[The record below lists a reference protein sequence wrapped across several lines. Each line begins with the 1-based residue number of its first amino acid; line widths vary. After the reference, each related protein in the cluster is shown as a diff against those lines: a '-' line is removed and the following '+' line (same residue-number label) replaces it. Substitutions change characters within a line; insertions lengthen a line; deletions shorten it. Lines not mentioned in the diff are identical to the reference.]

1 MSNYSFM
8 KSGFNLVEEGVG
20 NEQVKQIQA
29 LVMSFMDKALHDIAI
44 YVEHCGREEI
54 TPQDIKLGLKS
65 ETFKFMQRP
74 DALQNIE
81 KWKEYLDEETSD
93 SESEEEMVVNAPS
106 TEPYD
111 LVKCRTICESMKSVE
126 KKWKEWIPNE
136 GIEMILKNA
145 IDKI

>member
-1 MSNYSFM
+1 M
-8 KSGFNLVEEGVG
+8 KSGFNLVEEGVD

-65 ETFKFMQRP
+65 ETFKFMKRP
-74 DALQNIE
+74 DATKNIE
-81 KWKEYLDEETSD
+81 KWREYLEEEMSD
-93 SESEEEMVVNAPS
+93 SGSEEETVINTES
-106 TEPYD
+106 TEAYD
-111 LVKCRTICESMKSVE
+111 LIKCRAICESMKSVE